1 MGIEQNQSSVTKR
14 RQFIKKA
21 GAGVAV
27 SSLPM
32 KSVWGACSVS
42 GVMSGN
48 LSQTGGGTGDT
59 CGTVQMPNGGRSPG
73 SWFQGNTWT
82 PGSNGDAPASVFPQL
97 HVGIQSG
104 DNCLL
109 DTRIE
114 EMRTIINQFI
124 VSTHLTLP
132 EAAAKYIFDS
142 DTYYSTSVSL
152 TDAIFGTGSP
162 VPLDSRKSI
171 LRHSATVYMNVY
183 FGLYNGV
190 SMPLNHSAAMETA
203 EIVMA
208 ALIQLKQTSDTDMS
222 DAQLGY
228 TDGHSQIIQSTFESE
243 FDEVFSAACST
254 SSSGSNGNSGNN
266 GNNGNSRR

>member
-1 MGIEQNQSSVTKR
+1 MGIEQNQTSVTKR

-48 LSQTGGGTGDT
+48 LSQTGGGAGET
-59 CGTVQMPNGGRSPG
+59 CGTVVMPNGGRSPG

-82 PGSNGDAPASVFPQL
+82 PGSNGDSPASVFPQL
-97 HVGIQSG
+97 NSGISSN
-104 DNCLL
+104 DKCLL
-109 DTRIE
+109 DARIE
-114 EMRTIINQFI
+114 EMRTIVNQFI
-124 VSTHLTLP
+124 VDTHLTIS
-132 EAAAKYIFDS
+132 ESAAKYIFDS
-142 DTYYSTSVSL
+142 DTFYSTSVSL

-162 VPLDSRKSI
+162 VAPPNRKSI
-171 LRHSATVYMNVY
+171 LRHTATVYMNVY

-190 SMPLNHSAAMETA
+190 SLPLNHSAAMETA

-208 ALIQLKQTSDTDMS
+208 ALIQ
-222 DAQLGY
+222 
-228 TDGHSQIIQSTFESE
+228 
-243 FDEVFSAACST
+243 
-254 SSSGSNGNSGNN
+254 
-266 GNNGNSRR
+266 

>member
-1 MGIEQNQSSVTKR
+1 M
-14 RQFIKKA
+14 
-21 GAGVAV
+21 
-27 SSLPM
+27 
-32 KSVWGACSVS
+32 
-42 GVMSGN
+42 
-48 LSQTGGGTGDT
+48 
-59 CGTVQMPNGGRSPG
+59 
-73 SWFQGNTWT
+73 
-82 PGSNGDAPASVFPQL
+82 
-97 HVGIQSG
+97 
-104 DNCLL
+104 L

-243 FDEVFSAACST
+243 FVMC
-254 SSSGSNGNSGNN
+254 G
-266 GNNGNSRR
+266 

>member
-59 CGTVQMPNGGRSPG
+59 CGTVQMPSGGRSPG

-82 PGSNGDAPASVFPQL
+82 PGSNGDAPASIFPQL
-97 HVGIQSG
+97 KVGVPDG
-104 DNCLL
+104 DDCLL
-109 DTRIE
+109 EARIE
-114 EMRTIINQFI
+114 EMRTIINQF
-124 VSTHLTLP
+124 VADTELTLT
-132 EAAAKYIFDS
+132 EAAAQYIYDS
-142 DTYYSTSVSL
+142 DSSYDTSPTL
-152 TDAIFGTGSP
+152 FAALEGTG
-162 VPLDSRKSI
+162 VPNSRKSI
-171 LRHSATVYMNVY
+171 LRHTAIVYMNVY

-190 SMPLNHSAAMETA
+190 TLPLNHSAAQETA

-208 ALIQLKQTSDTDMS
+208 QLVQIKQNGGAELTDS
-222 DAQLGY
+222 QLGY
-228 TDGHSQIIQSTFESE
+228 TDGHSQIIQSTFEFE
-243 FDEVFSAACST
+243 FSDVFSASCPT
-254 SSSGSNGNSGNN
+254 T
-266 GNNGNSRR
+266 